1 MAVLQVCAIMQMLD
15 GCREG
20 RRPCLATTDGSSSR
34 REILYIF
41 IPNHHTDTQHL
52 LSFIEG
58 VFLCLLR
65 LLMKIQG
72 LQKTN
77 EDILRFYHKRFC
89 CWHLSKFLL
98 LTDIV
103 FISKYVG
110 KLKSNKCVAAKD
122 LVVHECISAVSR
134 FSSSFCPTVKPMVPD
149 TPPTS
154 QPLLRNT
161 NENEKKYSWAFGRN
175 TLVNSWGEGEW
186 YICLYWDKA
195 HFRHYG

>member
-1 MAVLQVCAIMQMLD
+1 
-15 GCREG
+15 
-20 RRPCLATTDGSSSR
+20 
-34 REILYIF
+34 
-41 IPNHHTDTQHL
+41 
-52 LSFIEG
+52 
-58 VFLCLLR
+58 
-65 LLMKIQG
+65 MKIQG

-110 KLKSNKCVAAKD
+110 KFKSNKCVAAKD

-161 NENEKKYSWAFGRN
+161 NENEKKYS
-175 TLVNSWGEGEW
+175 
-186 YICLYWDKA
+186 
-195 HFRHYG
+195 

>member
-1 MAVLQVCAIMQMLD
+1 MAAEKEEGHVWQQLMEVLLD
-15 GCREG
+15 ARYFTFSYHT
-20 RRPCLATTDGSSSR
+20 P
-34 REILYIF
+34 
-41 IPNHHTDTQHL
+41 HHHNDTQHNT
-52 LSFIEG
+52 FIKG

-110 KLKSNKCVAAKD
+110 KLKSNNV
-122 LVVHECISAVSR
+122 LLPRIWLYTSVSPQFPDFR
-134 FSSSFCPTVKPMVPD
+134 RVFVRRWNQWCRTLLLHHSHFSEIQMKMR
-149 TPPTS
+149 
-154 QPLLRNT
+154 RNT
-161 NENEKKYSWAFGRN
+161 VELLAEIQ
-175 TLVNSWGEGEW
+175 GEGH
-186 YICLYWDKA
+186 ICLYWDKA
-195 HFRHYG
+195 HFLHYG

>member
-1 MAVLQVCAIMQMLD
+1 MSGNNWWKFFSTRDTLHFH
-15 GCREG
+15 
-20 RRPCLATTDGSSSR
+20 TT
-34 REILYIF
+34 
-41 IPNHHTDTQHL
+41 HHNDTQHNT
-52 LSFIEG
+52 FIKG

-134 FSSSFCPTVKPMVPD
+134 FLSSFCRTVKPMVPD

-175 TLVNSWGEGEW
+175 TLVNSWGEGEGH
-186 YICLYWDKA
+186 ICLYWDKA
-195 HFRHYG
+195 RPLSVCFLFRTSGKHKNLTVKQAQLC

>member
-1 MAVLQVCAIMQMLD
+1 
-15 GCREG
+15 
-20 RRPCLATTDGSSSR
+20 
-34 REILYIF
+34 
-41 IPNHHTDTQHL
+41 
-52 LSFIEG
+52 
-58 VFLCLLR
+58 
-65 LLMKIQG
+65 MKIQC

-195 HFRHYG
+195 HFLHYGKYSSKLEIIRMAFLLYCFCVLSGFTLEYSIYWYLKEWMF